1 MLDAA
6 AAEDERRTLGWTSQR
21 NSRVRD
27 GIGRHVDEPNHAVDR
42 QADRRVGQAPRHR
55 PQIGRA
61 FGLSFAAGQQGRGAR
76 PWPTRFAMSARTS
89 TTAASCF
96 NLAEGELCPICSD
109 PRRDQTQLCVVEQPR
124 DLMALEQAGVYRGL
138 YHVLLGRIAPLD
150 GIGPDQL
157 TIDRLVERVREGGVR
172 EIIMA
177 TNPTVEG
184 DGTALV
190 HLELAGRVSGA
201 ASRGWPAASPPAASW
216 NTRTKKSW
224 PTPSPAGNDFRSA
237 HDSLDH

>member
-1 MLDAA
+1 M
-6 AAEDERRTLGWTSQR
+6 SQVTQ
-21 NSRVRD
+21 SIGKLIEELAKLP
-27 GIGRHVDEPNHAVDR
+27 GIGRKSAERLAYHLLRVPKAEALGL
-42 QADRRVGQAPRHR
+42 ADAIRDVRENVHYCR
-55 PQIGRA
+55 
-61 FGLSFAAGQQGRGAR
+61 
-76 PWPTRFAMSARTS
+76 
-89 TTAASCF
+89 SCF

-157 TIDRLVERVREGGVR
+157 TIDRLVERVRTGGVK

-184 DGTALV
+184 DGTALYV
-190 HLELAGRVSGA
+190 SNLLAEYSVNVTKLARGITTGSILEYTNKEVLAESLTGRQ
-201 ASRGWPAASPPAASW
+201 R
-216 NTRTKKSW
+216 
-224 PTPSPAGNDFRSA
+224 
-237 HDSLDH
+237 L